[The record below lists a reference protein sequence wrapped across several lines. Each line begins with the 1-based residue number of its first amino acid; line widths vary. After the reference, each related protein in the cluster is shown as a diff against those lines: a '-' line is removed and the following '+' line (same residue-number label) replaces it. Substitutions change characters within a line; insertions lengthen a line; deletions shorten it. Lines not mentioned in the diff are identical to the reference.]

1 MKSHYKMKNRV
12 HVVTCII
19 FFMAITA
26 IATLL
31 TSYFCFILANN
42 IAEASSPLAN
52 SSSSSSSSPHPLLLE
67 GVISSLI
74 LDIPPFDIPLLT
86 GNQSNDLKLF
96 NITTVGKFILAG
108 DWNITFSS
116 ISSVDINNNTAL
128 QVEGFEAHF
137 TAVFE
142 DGSGAHTHQISN
154 FRPVRMNS
162 SNAPG
167 EEDVNSSIHSNNM
180 LTQEGNAYILGTVDV
195 GIDGQKVWENVN
207 ANITVSEGRTIKIM
221 LDEND
226 VDYHFGKGQS
236 IYGLVNTLTLRNPNN
251 D

>member
-31 TSYFCFILANN
+31 AAYFSFILANN

-52 SSSSSSSSPHPLLLE
+52 SSSSPPLLLE

-96 NITTVGKFILAG
+96 NITTVEKFILAG

-137 TAVFE
+137 IAVFE

-162 SNAPG
+162 SNAPA
-167 EEDVNSSIHSNNM
+167 EADVNSSIHSNNM

-251 D
+251 G